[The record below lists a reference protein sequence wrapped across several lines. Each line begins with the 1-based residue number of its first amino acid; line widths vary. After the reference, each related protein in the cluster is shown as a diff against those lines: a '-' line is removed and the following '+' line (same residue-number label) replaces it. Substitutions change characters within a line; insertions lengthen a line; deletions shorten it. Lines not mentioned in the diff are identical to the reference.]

1 MIRYEDIP
9 DDWEP
14 PQPQPYK
21 EQSDLYNFLMDPDAN
36 DQFSIIS
43 SRGNAV
49 QIMQNTAL
57 EPTKLEERGV
67 SKYLLSCID
76 TFKSIKM
83 RNLFS

>member
-1 MIRYEDIP
+1 
-9 DDWEP
+9 
-14 PQPQPYK
+14 
-21 EQSDLYNFLMDPDAN
+21 MDPDAN

-67 SKYLLSCID
+67 SKCLLGCID
-76 TFKSIKM
+76 TVKIFKSFCFSLPSY
-83 RNLFS
+83 NLNIDSTV

>member
-1 MIRYEDIP
+1 
-9 DDWEP
+9 
-14 PQPQPYK
+14 
-21 EQSDLYNFLMDPDAN
+21 MDPDAN

-67 SKYLLSCID
+67 SKCLLTCIN
-76 TFKSIKM
+76 TFSSIRIGIFFHM
-83 RNLFS
+83 TTIIQLVI

>member
-1 MIRYEDIP
+1 
-9 DDWEP
+9 
-14 PQPQPYK
+14 
-21 EQSDLYNFLMDPDAN
+21 MDPDAN

-67 SKYLLSCID
+67 SKCLLSCIN
-76 TFKSIKM
+76 T
-83 RNLFS
+83 

>member
-1 MIRYEDIP
+1 
-9 DDWEP
+9 
-14 PQPQPYK
+14 
-21 EQSDLYNFLMDPDAN
+21 MDPDAN

-67 SKYLLSCID
+67 SKCLLSCIN
-76 TFKSIKM
+76 TFNFNK
-83 RNLFS
+83 NWNFFS

>member
-1 MIRYEDIP
+1 
-9 DDWEP
+9 
-14 PQPQPYK
+14 
-21 EQSDLYNFLMDPDAN
+21 MDPDAN

-67 SKYLLSCID
+67 SKCFLSCID
-76 TFKSIKM
+76 TLNSIIIGDFCFKGLPSLRLTI
-83 RNLFS
+83 